1 MGGCAG
7 PEAAKQQQQQ
17 HLRSMAGRIFVDLS
31 WASLKAR
38 PRIGDIKRPL
48 IHPDPIPPSLGSSGQ
63 PSSGSSSASLGEM
76 DGAGAR
82 MLAFRVTQ
90 VLTGHGCF
98 GEYLKRIG
106 AEATAGCHH
115 CEAQTPRSI
124 RLQNAKHLKSSVT
137 HLPRPSEIIYPQPRL
152 SERYLL
158 EQAKEKRS
166 THFAKK

>member
-1 MGGCAG
+1 MTDQESIRRRAISRARDTWKQKLERIGAERKRVTAAILPNWDEWMEAG
-7 PEAAKQQQQQ
+7 PTTLTFA
-17 HLRSMAGRIFVDLS
+17 
-31 WASLKAR
+31 
-38 PRIGDIKRPL
+38 
-48 IHPDPIPPSLGSSGQ
+48 
-63 PSSGSSSASLGEM
+63 
-76 DGAGAR
+76 
-82 MLAFRVTQ
+82 RVTQ

-115 CEAQTPRSI
+115 CEAQIPRSI